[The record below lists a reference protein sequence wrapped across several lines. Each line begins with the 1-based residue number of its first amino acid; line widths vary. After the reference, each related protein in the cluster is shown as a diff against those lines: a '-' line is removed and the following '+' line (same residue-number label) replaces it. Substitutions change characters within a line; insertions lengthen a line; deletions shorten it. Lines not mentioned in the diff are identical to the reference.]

1 MNCFVMDLIGK
12 NFSDIIQIYNVY
24 DEKNKKKEK
33 KLKNWVLLG
42 QNLMLMN
49 PAKPFD
55 SYRWL

>member
-1 MNCFVMDLIGK
+1 MDLIGK